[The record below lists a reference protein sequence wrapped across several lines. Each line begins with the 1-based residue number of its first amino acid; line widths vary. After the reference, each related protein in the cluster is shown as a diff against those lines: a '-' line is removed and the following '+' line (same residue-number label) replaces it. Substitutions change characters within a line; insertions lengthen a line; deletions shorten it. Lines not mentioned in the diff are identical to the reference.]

1 MGTIYYYI
9 YDPDRLLLNLLDKM
23 NVKKNDKHV
32 TLPNYSIYYTWK
44 NIREMIQS
52 NKFKISTPTWNGEFE
67 LPSKSYSL
75 S

>member
-32 TLPNYSIYYTWK
+32 TLPNLSIYYTWK